1 MSRQR
6 TTNVTR
12 ITSSRSFDGASLLC
26 SDFYHPPCTMSEDN
40 SRSPFPSEL
49 FADTW
54 EASHQRMMRGC
65 QAVPGGDPAKLQ
77 QALDKLHTG
86 QVDFSELPGP
96 TGRGKMISVP
106 LQKLDKCDVCAK
118 TTDLRLCSS
127 CASVCLVVPF
137 VLTFGGLTN
146 Q

>member
-1 MSRQR
+1 MSQ
-6 TTNVTR
+6 
-12 ITSSRSFDGASLLC
+12 
-26 SDFYHPPCTMSEDN
+26 DN

-127 CASVCLVVPF
+127 CASVCF
-137 VLTFGGLTN
+137 VAPLGTDLWEINGSVGNLLLKRMPKIGLETA
-146 Q
+146 QKWLR